1 MKKLLL
7 VLMFV
12 PLVVSCTKED
22 NSLTFFEKHSNE
34 IWVMESS
41 EVFDADD
48 IGKGYLT
55 FPSGFIL
62 KLQYPEIEICTYVQE
77 GIYEEIYEGMTEKSS
92 TVITKN
98 SANKLIYSTITSG
111 FNNNPK
117 EFEFIFKI
125 EITENETLTWS
136 VDNEEL
142 GKFIPYLGAKSI
154 SNNPL
159 SCEIFV
165 W

>member
-7 VLMFV
+7 LLLFV
-12 PLVVSCTKED
+12 TLVISCTKED

-34 IWVMESS
+34 IWVLESS
-41 EVFDADD
+41 EVFDD

-62 KLQYPEIEICTYVQE
+62 KLQYPEIDYCAYVQE
-77 GIYEEIYEGMTEKSS
+77 GVYEEIYEGVTEKMS
-92 TVITKN
+92 TVITEN
-98 SANKLIYSTITSG
+98 SANKLIYSSISSG

-136 VDNEEL
+136 VDNEEI

-159 SCEIFV
+159 NCEILV

>member
-1 MKKLLL
+1 MKRLLIIL
-7 VLMFV
+7 LFL

-34 IWVMESS
+34 IWVLESS
-41 EVFDADD
+41 ENFADD
-48 IGKGYLT
+48 IGKIYLT
-55 FPSGFIL
+55 FPIGFVL
-62 KLQYPEIEICTYVQE
+62 KLQAPEIQDCTYVQE
-77 GIYEEIYEGMTEKSS
+77 GIYEEISEGVTEKLS
-92 TVITKN
+92 TVITES
-98 SANKLIYSTITSG
+98 SANKLIYSSITSG
-111 FNNNPK
+111 FNKNMK
-117 EFEFIFKI
+117 EYEFIFKI

-136 VDNEEL
+136 VDNEEI

-159 SCEIFV
+159 NCEIFV

>member
-7 VLMFV
+7 LLLFV
-12 PLVVSCTKED
+12 TLVISCTKED

-34 IWVMESS
+34 IWVLESS
-41 EVFDADD
+41 EVFDD

-62 KLQYPEIEICTYVQE
+62 KLQYPEIDYCAYVQE
-77 GIYEEIYEGMTEKSS
+77 GVYEEIYEGVTEKMS
-92 TVITKN
+92 TVITEN
-98 SANKLIYSTITSG
+98 SANKLIYSSISSG
-111 FNNNPK
+111 FDNNPK

-136 VDNEEL
+136 VDNEEIE
-142 GKFIPYLGAKSI
+142 KFIPYLGAKSI

-159 SCEIFV
+159 NCEILV

>member
-7 VLMFV
+7 LLLFV
-12 PLVVSCTKED
+12 TLVISCTKED

-34 IWVMESS
+34 IWVLESS
-41 EVFDADD
+41 EVFDD

-62 KLQYPEIEICTYVQE
+62 KLQYPEIDYCAYVQE
-77 GIYEEIYEGMTEKSS
+77 GVYEEIYEGVTEKMS
-92 TVITKN
+92 TVITEN
-98 SANKLIYSTITSG
+98 SANKLIYSSISSG

-136 VDNEEL
+136 VDNEEIE
-142 GKFIPYLGAKSI
+142 KFIPYLGAKSI

-159 SCEIFV
+159 NCEILV

>member
-7 VLMFV
+7 IIAII
-12 PLVVSCTKED
+12 PLVIECTKEES
-22 NSLTFFEKHSNE
+22 SLTFFEKHSNE
-34 IWVMESS
+34 IWVTEGSQS
-41 EVFDADD
+41 FADD

-55 FPSGFIL
+55 FPIGFVL
-62 KLQYPEIEICTYVQE
+62 KLQFPEIASCTFVQE
-77 GIYEEIYEGMTEKSS
+77 GIYEEIYEGMTEKMS
-92 TVITKN
+92 TVIIEN
-98 SANKLIYSTITSG
+98 SANKLIYSSISSG
-111 FNNNPK
+111 FDNNAK

-142 GKFIPYLGAKSI
+142 GKFIPYLGAYSI
-154 SNNPL
+154 SKNPL
-159 SCEIFV
+159 DCEIFV

>member
-1 MKKLLL
+1 
-7 VLMFV
+7 MFV

-41 EVFDADD
+41 EIFDADD

-117 EFEFIFKI
+117 YSTKGSSQNHCWFW
-125 EITENETLTWS
+125 N
-136 VDNEEL
+136 
-142 GKFIPYLGAKSI
+142 G
-154 SNNPL
+154 SNKAPNG
-159 SCEIFV
+159 STKDSSRSHC
-165 W
+165 

>member
-7 VLMFV
+7 LLLFV
-12 PLVVSCTKED
+12 TLVISCTKED

-34 IWVMESS
+34 IWVLESS
-41 EVFDADD
+41 EVFDD

-62 KLQYPEIEICTYVQE
+62 KLQYPEIDYCAYVQE
-77 GIYEEIYEGMTEKSS
+77 GVYEEIYEGVTEKMS
-92 TVITKN
+92 TVITEN
-98 SANKLIYSTITSG
+98 SANKLIYSSISSG

-125 EITENETLTWS
+125 EITENETLTWF
-136 VDNEEL
+136 VDNEEIE
-142 GKFIPYLGAKSI
+142 KFIPYLGAKSI

-159 SCEIFV
+159 NCEILV

>member
-7 VLMFV
+7 LLLFV
-12 PLVVSCTKED
+12 TLVISCTKED

-34 IWVMESS
+34 IWVLESS
-41 EVFDADD
+41 EVFADD

-62 KLQYPEIEICTYVQE
+62 KLQYPEIDYCAYVQE
-77 GIYEEIYEGMTEKSS
+77 GVYEEIYEGVTEKMS
-92 TVITKN
+92 TVITEN
-98 SANKLIYSTITSG
+98 SANKLIYSSISSG
-111 FNNNPK
+111 FDNNPK

-136 VDNEEL
+136 VDNEEIE
-142 GKFIPYLGAKSI
+142 KFIPYLGAKSI

-159 SCEIFV
+159 NCEILV